1 MQMVFRFYLCRI
13 LFIPNRMRN
22 TRIASHSSSYNLQV
36 CLQVLHKTSSF
47 RLAHNNLAQL
57 ICSLWW
63 AAWLLKLVPNHYQ
76 YRQIVPYVPIL
87 SVLSALNKNIF
98 PHPFFWM
105 FCFLNACLG
114 SLEELGILMTDSW
127 QSIAILA
134 YERTT
139 CVFFQVTPVGPWNTL
154 FEKSHE
160 HALQRQKVNSMVD
173 RPILRRAAQLAQ
185 HLAPSSPH
193 LVKKSA
199 KSRLQMQRPSLS
211 LLRIRLCTS
220 EPPSVSPPWFFFLR
234 EALLLPAKIGYFC
247 GEEMVVISRLP

>member
-1 MQMVFRFYLCRI
+1 
-13 LFIPNRMRN
+13 
-22 TRIASHSSSYNLQV
+22 
-36 CLQVLHKTSSF
+36 
-47 RLAHNNLAQL
+47 
-57 ICSLWW
+57 
-63 AAWLLKLVPNHYQ
+63 
-76 YRQIVPYVPIL
+76 
-87 SVLSALNKNIF
+87 
-98 PHPFFWM
+98 
-105 FCFLNACLG
+105 
-114 SLEELGILMTDSW
+114 
-127 QSIAILA
+127 
-134 YERTT
+134 
-139 CVFFQVTPVGPWNTL
+139 VTPVGPWNTL

-247 GEEMVVISRLP
+247 GEEMVVISWPPVRRAFLQSQDWQTLRDKSVIGRH